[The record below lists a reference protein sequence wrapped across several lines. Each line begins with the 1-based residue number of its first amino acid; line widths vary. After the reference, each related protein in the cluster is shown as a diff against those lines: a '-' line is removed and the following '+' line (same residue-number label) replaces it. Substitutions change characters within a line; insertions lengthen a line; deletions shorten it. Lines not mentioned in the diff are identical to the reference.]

1 MQDLC
6 PDPCALPAV
15 RLYFEDRTRAFCIPG
30 VLCTS
35 SFAFIDACTFTD
47 ADGHGGTSSDADSH
61 GGTSS
66 DADSRVSAHGHSGTD
81 AHKEA
86 DGRAAFHTGRHGRRL
101 GDRCCLGQP

>member
-47 ADGHGGTSSDADSH
+47 ADGHGGTSS
-61 GGTSS
+61 
-66 DADSRVSAHGHSGTD
+66 RVSANGHSGTD